1 MKMIGSMDR
10 YKNSTSVR
18 IFEFKDDYLNLR
30 INFRTDKTEV
40 FIETNSIGLVFDSS
54 TNAHYK
60 GKILGRFRLPFKNEV
75 PTIKFIKYGADN
87 TNEIIDTGI
96 NEHNVECYL
105 DAEVFITKYMLEN
118 NLIRLENTND
128 N

>member
-1 MKMIGSMDR
+1 MIGSMDR

-54 TNAHYK
+54 TNTHYK
-60 GKILGRFRLPFKNEV
+60 GKILGRLRLPFKDEV
-75 PTIKFIKYGADN
+75 PTIKFIKYGADS

-96 NEHNVECYL
+96 NEHSVECYL
-105 DAEVFITKYMLEN
+105 DAEVFITKYLLEN
-118 NLIRLENTND
+118 NLIQLENTHD
-128 N
+128 Y